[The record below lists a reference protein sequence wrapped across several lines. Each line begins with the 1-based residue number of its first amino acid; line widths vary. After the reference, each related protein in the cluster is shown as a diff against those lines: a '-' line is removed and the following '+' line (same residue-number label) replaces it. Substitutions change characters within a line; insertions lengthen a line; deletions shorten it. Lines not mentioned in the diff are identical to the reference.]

1 MRLENVCR
9 IREIVFCIDQST
21 MPPTRMAYRRHAS
34 SAVPI
39 LASLSKLFTL
49 ASPTNLRAG
58 HEYLMSEGGG
68 DEPEDKPDSPVFWW
82 KLGFSACLVLAG
94 GVFAGYVFTFIT

>member
-1 MRLENVCR
+1 
-9 IREIVFCIDQST
+9 

-39 LASLSKLFTL
+39 LTSLSKLFTL

-58 HEYLMSEGGG
+58 HEYLMAEGGG

-82 KLGFSACLVLAG
+82 KLGLSACLVLAG
-94 GVFAGYVFTFIT
+94 GVFAGYVFCSCFQRKGE